1 MTTLNWSDGLNPKTG
16 KPSPVRCIACGLT
29 FLTVQ
34 NYLHPSHQCAIMRHP
49 SSRTKEPNMNNN
61 NHTTH
66 DKAGA

>member
-1 MTTLNWSDGLNPKTG
+1 MTATNCSDGLNPKTG
-16 KPSPVRCIACGLT
+16 KPRPVRCVACGLT

-34 NYLHPSHQCAIMRHP
+34 NYLHPTHQCAIMRHP
-49 SSRTKEPNMNNN
+49 SSRTKETTMNNN